1 MRAGKNIYI
10 SLILILISTV
20 ATSAQKDSSG
30 VYMTAQ
36 DFLQGKMAYAI
47 NCKMEKHRINPH
59 DFFNQKCIKVVHRD
73 SVYMIDKKD
82 IYGVRLCDGSTYR
95 AFENIFYPV
104 LNLKEHILIYKI
116 IPAQSPK
123 TYPKTVNYY
132 FSKDAASPIEKL
144 TYENLKNAFPEN
156 PLFQKFLHEFFGNG
170 ENLFVWDDN
179 NGCYKIN
186 VLYHRSLVIQN
197 QKQ

>member
-1 MRAGKNIYI
+1 MLALIANVNI
-10 SLILILISTV
+10 L
-20 ATSAQKDSSG
+20 SAQKDSSG

-47 NCKMEKHRINPH
+47 NCKKEKHRINPH
-59 DFFNQKCIKVVHRD
+59 DFLNQKCIKVVHRD

-82 IYGVRLCDGSTYR
+82 IYGVRLCNGSTYR
-95 AFENIFYPV
+95 YFQNIFYPV
-104 LNLKEHILIYKI
+104 LNPKEPILIYKI

-144 TYENLKNAFPEN
+144 TSENLKNAFPEN
-156 PLFQKFLHEFFGNG
+156 AVFQKFLREFFGNG
-170 ENLFVWDDN
+170 EDLFAWDDN

-186 VLYHRSLVIQN
+186 MLYLRSLVLRK